1 VLIRPVGEAEASLWQ
16 AARLIGGITGAS
28 ERLQGRIRTESEP
41 GRDAKTLR
49 SWAFVVEPPWGIEP
63 QTYALR
69 EARQAVLGTLPAQI
83 AALASRNA
91 LGAQHVPWPPS
102 GDKVLLA
109 LAVFEMAVKVGCLPD
124 SADGI
129 SNKGASRLSALL

>member
-1 VLIRPVGEAEASLWQ
+1 M
-16 AARLIGGITGAS
+16 
-28 ERLQGRIRTESEP
+28 
-41 GRDAKTLR
+41 
-49 SWAFVVEPPWGIEP
+49 VEPPWGIEP

-91 LGAQHVPWPPS
+91 LGAQHVPWPGPRPGPRPGQPS

>member
-1 VLIRPVGEAEASLWQ
+1 MEE
-16 AARLIGGITGAS
+16 
-28 ERLQGRIRTESEP
+28 
-41 GRDAKTLR
+41 LR
-49 SWAFVVEPPWGIEP
+49 EPPWGIEP

-69 EARQAVLGTLPAQI
+69 EARQTALGTLPAQI

-91 LGAQHVPWPPS
+91 LGAQHAPWPGPRPGPRPGQPS